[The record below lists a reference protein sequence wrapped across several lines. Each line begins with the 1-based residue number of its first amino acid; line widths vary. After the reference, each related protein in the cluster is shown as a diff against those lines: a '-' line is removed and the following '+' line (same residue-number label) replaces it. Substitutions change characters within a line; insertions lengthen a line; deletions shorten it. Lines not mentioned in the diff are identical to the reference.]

1 MIIVQDVV
9 KSYDDGAL
17 ALDHV
22 SLHINDRDF
31 VFLVGTSGAG
41 KTTLIRLIN
50 KDEEP
55 TSGSILVDGVNI
67 TRLHRSEIPL
77 LRRKIGVIF
86 QDFKLLPHATVA
98 ENIAFALLI
107 VGEHDHN
114 GSRRVEEVLETV
126 GLAAQS
132 DRYPHQLSGGEQQ
145 RVAIARCLVTNPPI
159 VIADEPTGNL
169 DPDTGWETM
178 NLLVRINAR
187 GTTVLIA
194 THNREL
200 VDTMRRR
207 VISLENGRVVRDKT
221 GGGYSD

>member
-9 KSYDDGAL
+9 KAYGDGSP

-22 SLHINDRDF
+22 SLQINDRDF
-31 VFLVGTSGAG
+31 VFLVGSSGAG

-55 TSGSILVDGVNI
+55 TSGSIFVDGVNI
-67 TRLHRSEIPL
+67 TRLKRGDVPS

-86 QDFKLLPHATVA
+86 QDFKLLPPATVS
-98 ENIAFALLI
+98 ENVEFALRV
-107 VGEHDHN
+107 VGEHD
-114 GSRRVEEVLETV
+114 GRGRQRVEEAIETV
-126 GLAAQS
+126 GLSAQA
-132 DRYPHQLSGGEQQ
+132 RRRPYQLSGGEQQ
-145 RVAIARCLVTNPPI
+145 RVAIARCLVTDPPI

-178 NLLVRINAR
+178 NLLVRINAM

-200 VDTMRRR
+200 VNTMRRR
-207 VISLENGRVVRDKT
+207 VISLEDGKVVRDEV
-221 GGGYSD
+221 GGSYGG

>member
-1 MIIVQDVV
+1 LIIVQDVV
-9 KSYDDGAL
+9 KSYGDGTP

-22 SLHINDRDF
+22 SLQINDRDF
-31 VFLVGTSGAG
+31 VFLVGSSGAG

-55 TSGSILVDGVNI
+55 TSGSIFVDGVNI
-67 TRLHRSEIPL
+67 TRLKRGEVPS

-86 QDFKLLPHATVA
+86 QDFKLLPHATVF
-98 ENIAFALLI
+98 ENVEFALRI
-107 VGEHDHN
+107 VGEHD
-114 GSRRVEEVLETV
+114 GRGRQRVEEAIETV
-126 GLAAQS
+126 GLSAQA
-132 DRYPHQLSGGEQQ
+132 RRRPYQLSGGEQQ
-145 RVAIARCLVTNPPI
+145 RVAIARCLVTDPPI

-178 NLLVRINAR
+178 NLLVRINAM

-200 VDTMRRR
+200 VNTMRRR
-207 VISLENGRVVRDKT
+207 VISLADGKVVRDEV
-221 GGGYSD
+221 GGGYSG